1 MKGKTLEVGA
11 LSERPLDPVGGV
23 LGERPYE
30 NDLTGRPN
38 PEIGS
43 DEAFDTAPSKK
54 CKTAAVRKGSGN
66 IASWLKQRVSK

>member
-1 MKGKTLEVGA
+1 MWLPDIRGNPVGA
-11 LSERPLDPVGGV
+11 LSERPLDPVGGA

-43 DEAFDTAPSKK
+43 DEAFDTAPF
-54 CKTAAVRKGSGN
+54 RKADG
-66 IASWLKQRVSK
+66 L